1 LNQVIGIYHSRDLD
15 GIASGRIIKEK
26 YPHATLIGYH
36 YGEQFDILPPI
47 GEIPGMFTINGT
59 SILVTP
65 DTHIIMADVS
75 LPMSKMEILFKNFF
89 FRWIDH
95 KAIWDF
101 KAHFDMSVRKLRLGE
116 AIGVGQGL
124 AYLSR
129 KTASCVL
136 TYGALFD
143 DNVPEVIHLIGD
155 HEMLGVNIDFY
166 NNTKHH
172 TVESFPLNQNV

>member
-1 LNQVIGIYHSRDLD
+1 LNQVIGIYHSKDLD

-26 YPHATLIGYH
+26 YPEATLVGYH
-36 YGEQFDILPPI
+36 YNEQFDIHDDRLV
-47 GEIPGMFTINGT
+47 INGVEYPV
-59 SILVTP
+59 IP

-75 LPMSKMEILFKNFF
+75 LPMDQMEFLFENFF

>member
-1 LNQVIGIYHSRDLD
+1 MIGIYHSRDLD

-26 YPHATLIGYH
+26 YPHATLVGYH
-36 YGEQFDILPPI
+36 YDEQFDIYDDRLV
-47 GEIPGMFTINGT
+47 INGVEYPT
-59 SILVTP
+59 TP

-75 LPMSKMEILFKNFF
+75 LPMEKMELLFNNFF

-95 KAIWDF
+95 KF
-101 KAHFDMSVRKLRLGE
+101 NGFREHFDMSVRKLKLGE

-143 DNVPEVIHLIGD
+143 DNVPDAIHLIGD

-166 NNTKHH
+166 NNMKHH
-172 TVESFPLNQNV
+172 TVESFPLNQSI